1 MAFTNI
7 SKSDKLIALNAAK
20 VEFERDLYKNL
31 IRLGV
36 DADSYDISSFSFD
49 PEASSEDTDPE
60 YNIKKLIAGTIEKLA
75 VTNEKI
81 SNLQ

>member
-20 VEFERDLYKNL
+20 AEFERDLYRNL
-31 IRLGV
+31 TRLGV
-36 DADSYDISSFSFD
+36 DADVYDVDGFSFD
-49 PEASSEDTDPE
+49 PNASSEDTDPE
-60 YNIKKLIAGTIEKLA
+60 YKIKELIARTIQKLA

-81 SNLQ
+81 SNL